1 VPTLISARNRREEV
15 IADEVNGLPLF
26 EYGVD
31 EPLVCL
37 ARLVLVRVRVRVR
50 VGVRVRLRLR
60 VGVGVRVRVR
70 VVVRAG

>member
-1 VPTLISARNRREEV
+1 MPTLISARNRREEV

-50 VGVRVRLRLR
+50 VGVRVRVRIR

-70 VVVRAG
+70 VVVS